1 MKQPCGICGRR
12 RPLNRRW
19 RACHRCVA
27 RAFFVAT
34 QDAVD
39 DVDAGSRFDDLVAAL
54 RDFHRAPADRSVEG
68 SWS

>member
-1 MKQPCGICGRR
+1 MRALRCSVCGRR

-27 RAFFVAT
+27 RAFVIAT
-34 QDAVD
+34 QEVD
-39 DVDAGSRFDDLVAAL
+39 VVNAGSRFDDLVAEL
-54 RDFHRAPADRSVEG
+54 RDFHLAPADRYLEG